1 VYNLRS
7 RIIIKPTVI
16 ILTISILLSLIV
28 FTSSPTFAGSYDGED
43 LALAILQN
51 SSLLIDSSYIDKDA
65 YGTRLSGVFTSLGS
79 LHPTHGDTFA
89 LFSSGYAGYVPC
101 TTNEENPGDERGGW
115 FGSKYSYPRD
125 YSELT
130 MTLQVPLLMHYLYY
144 DVQFLSAEWPEYVGT
159 QYNDKLTVTVTSPSK
174 GTSQYL
180 FDVNSGY
187 FVLDANDITGTGF
200 DIFAQSGNPG
210 NVDIVDRTPRNPGA
224 DAGASDLIPIG
235 GEFHPVSP
243 GEQITV
249 KIKITDIGDNLFD
262 SAAFIDNLRF
272 TGEAKTDITAK
283 KYVTDLNGGEVESN
297 DTLKYRI
304 IISNTGTADQNNNPG
319 NEFEDYI
326 PENTTYVPGSA
337 SAEFGTISYDSNN
350 NMIIWNGDIPGEI
363 SRKLEFKVT
372 INESLPNGLVIP
384 NQGSVF
390 WDSDED
396 GTNDATELTDDL
408 SVDDL
413 IDQDGDGDTDDDDPT
428 CVTVYYFDYPEF
440 ITEDFSDDTPG
451 LNATQEYIGVTWFD
465 TSLNDTVEGS
475 FEVAQSYHYSTDQ
488 SFKTKIRQS
497 DGLQYWNYSISS
509 LEGNMSWWEIWFA
522 GGDACEDY
530 DLYID
535 LKNIYNEDI
544 AKIRFDYENIGSEP
558 NEWLLELFYWD
569 PSNGW
574 NQLKS
579 DLPDGYLRNDWY
591 KLKIEKDG
599 DTNITYTLSR
609 SGPGKVDNATC
620 NHLAAEFSDLSN
632 VIWYSYNN
640 PTVCPMFFWDEHSIG
655 LTYES

>member
-1 VYNLRS
+1 LRN
-7 RIIIKPTVI
+7 RILLKPIVMG
-16 ILTISILLSLIV
+16 LTISILLSLIV
-28 FTSSPTFAGSYDGED
+28 FTSSTTFAGSYDGED

-51 SSLLIDSSYIDKDA
+51 NSLLIDSSYIDKDPSG
-65 YGTRLSGVFTSLGS
+65 YDLSGVFSSLGTMQ
-79 LHPTHGDTFA
+79 PTHGSTFA
-89 LFSSGYAGYVPC
+89 LFSSGRAGYVPC
-101 TTNEENPGDERGGW
+101 TTDEENPGDERGSW
-115 FGSKYSYPRD
+115 FGSKYSHPRD

-130 MTLQVPLLMHYLYY
+130 MTLQVPMYMHYLYY
-144 DVQFLSAEWPEYVGT
+144 DVQFFSSEWPEYVGT
-159 QYNDKLTVTVTSPSK
+159 QYNDKLTITITSPSK
-174 GTSQYL
+174 GSSQYL

-187 FVLDANDITGTGF
+187 FVLDSNDIEGTGY

-235 GEFHPVSP
+235 GDFHPVSP

-272 TGEAKTDITAK
+272 TGEAKTEIIGR
-283 KYVTDLNGGEVESN
+283 KYVEDLNGDEVESN
-297 DTLKYRI
+297 DTLEYEI
-304 IISNTGTADQNNNPG
+304 IISNTGTADQNNNPE
-319 NEFEDYI
+319 NEFEDFI
-326 PENTTYVPGSA
+326 PENTTYVTGSA
-337 SAEFGTISYDSNN
+337 YAQYGIIEYDSDENK
-350 NMIIWNGDIPGEI
+350 MTWNGDIPGET
-363 SRKLEFKVT
+363 SRKLVFRVT
-372 INESLPNGLVIP
+372 VNESLPNGIVIE
-384 NQGSVF
+384 NQGTIY

-396 GTNDATELTDDL
+396 GTNDASELTDDI

-413 IDQDGDGDTDDDDPT
+413 IDKDGDGDTDDDDPT
-428 CVTVYYFDYPEF
+428 CVTVYSFDYPEH

-451 LNATQEYIGVTWFD
+451 ENATQSYLDITWFD

-497 DGLQYWNYSISS
+497 DGIQYWNYSISS
-509 LEGNMSWWEIWFA
+509 LEGDISWWEIWFA
-522 GGDACEDY
+522 CGDTSENY
-530 DLYID
+530 DLYLD
-535 LKNIYNEDI
+535 LKNIYNQDI
-544 AKIRFDYENIGSEP
+544 AKIRFDYVNSGELP

-569 PSNGW
+569 PSTGW
-574 NQLKS
+574 SQLKS
-579 DLPDGYLRNDWY
+579 DLTDGYLRNDWY

-609 SGPGKVDNATC
+609 SGPGVVDNATG
-620 NHLAAEFSDLSN
+620 NHLVADFSDFSN
-632 VIWYSYNN
+632 VNWYSYEN
-640 PTVCPMFFWDEHSIG
+640 PTVCPMFFWDEHNIG